1 MHCKG
6 HDQSIIDWEFV
17 ALQRRLGSA
26 SDAVVR
32 DALRAKFVDMMF
44 QVPRRPAFF
53 VGNQAKRHHVFH
65 VLGVYY
71 PN

>member
-1 MHCKG
+1 MS
-6 HDQSIIDWEFV
+6 QFV
-17 ALQRRLGSA
+17 ALQRRLGNSTEA
-26 SDAVVR
+26 AVR
-32 DALRAKFVDMMF
+32 AALKERFVDMMF
-44 QVPRRPAFF
+44 KPPRTPAFF

>member
-1 MHCKG
+1 M
-6 HDQSIIDWEFV
+6 
-17 ALQRRLGSA
+17 ALQRRLSGA

-32 DALRAKFVDMMF
+32 GALRAKFVDMMF
-44 QVPRRPAFF
+44 QAPRRPAFF
-53 VGNQAKRHHVFH
+53 VGNQAKRHQVFH